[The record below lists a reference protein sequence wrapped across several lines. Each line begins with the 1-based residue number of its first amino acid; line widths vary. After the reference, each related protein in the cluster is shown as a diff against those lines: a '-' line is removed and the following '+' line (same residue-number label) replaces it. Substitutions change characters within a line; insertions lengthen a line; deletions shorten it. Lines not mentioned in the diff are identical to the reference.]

1 MVARRV
7 VQVAHQVPRRGP
19 RFDYSVEADAA
30 NPHARRLVHWRER
43 LPSYSHVANTS
54 LNAIVVPTVDTTRL
68 TFLIDMVSCV
78 GKPVAQRPTPAR

>member
-1 MVARRV
+1 M
-7 VQVAHQVPRRGP
+7 
-19 RFDYSVEADAA
+19 
-30 NPHARRLVHWRER
+30 HWRER

-78 GKPVAQRPTPAR
+78 GKPVAQRPAPAR